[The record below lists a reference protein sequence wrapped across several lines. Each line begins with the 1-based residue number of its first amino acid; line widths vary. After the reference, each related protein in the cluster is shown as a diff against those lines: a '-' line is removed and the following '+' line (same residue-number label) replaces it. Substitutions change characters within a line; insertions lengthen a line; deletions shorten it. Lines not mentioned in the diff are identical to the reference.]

1 VESTQVDYERYR
13 DFWLEGISLD
23 DQLFQQAIV
32 TLRCLN
38 LVHRGGN
45 FPGQEERVLFQLIQR
60 GVVDHDRSDR
70 PWDASTRAT
79 RHSAAIGDRLWAL
92 ILEERARVRVASILS
107 WLGGLTL
114 S

>member
-1 VESTQVDYERYR
+1 VASTQVDYDQYR
-13 DFWLEGISLD
+13 NSWLEGISLD

-32 TLRCLN
+32 TLRHLDS
-38 LVHRGGN
+38 VHRGN
-45 FPGQEERVLFQLIQR
+45 DFPGQEERVLFQLIQR
-60 GVVDHDRSDR
+60 GVVDQDRSDR
-70 PWDASTRAT
+70 PWDASTRAM

-107 WLGGLTL
+107 WLGGLIL